1 MNEKKNKKQKTN
13 VFPPLSW
20 LYCGYRPGSMFAYLY
35 PERGQDGMCRSVWKS
50 PVLSNRS
57 EDAQA
62 ATRGAG
68 GRSRVVNGR
77 ACRGE
82 SADARVARGCT
93 SGGGAERAAPLPSC
107 ASVPRCLPVSQHVMM
122 SWLLGRGVRHR
133 VFIPTSLSS
142 TCVSRCVCVCAR
154 ACVCVVRGGALPR
167 LPCPPH
173 THSPAPVW
181 DPSLS
186 HWALLLGSGLP
197 W

>member
-1 MNEKKNKKQKTN
+1 
-13 VFPPLSW
+13 
-20 LYCGYRPGSMFAYLY
+20 
-35 PERGQDGMCRSVWKS
+35 MCRSVWKS

-154 ACVCVVRGGALPR
+154 ACVCVVRGGPSLGSLAPLTHTALPR
-167 LPCPPH
+167 SGTPPFHTGPCC
-173 THSPAPVW
+173 
-181 DPSLS
+181 
-186 HWALLLGSGLP
+186 WALGCHGDGCQVPEADSQRWGCRLHPRGRLRGASHCVEKGMLP
-197 W
+197 